1 MKIAFASDDGSNIS
15 RHLGRAA
22 FYVVV
27 ELDGDD
33 ISSRRLVGK
42 ESNECN
48 CGHQDKHEEAH
59 QHAKKHKQIFEP
71 IEDCDLLIAA
81 GMGEGARKHAAEL
94 GVKILLTKIRDVD
107 QALAAYKKG
116 TLIQVDNN

>member
-1 MKIAFASDDGSNIS
+1 MVG
-15 RHLGRAA
+15 
-22 FYVVV
+22 
-27 ELDGDD
+27 ELDGED

-59 QHAKKHKQIFEP
+59 QHAKKHKRIFEP

>member
-1 MKIAFASDDGSNIS
+1 MKIAFASDDGRNVS
-15 RHLGRAA
+15 RHLGRAE

-27 ELDGDD
+27 ELEEGE
-33 ISSRRLVGK
+33 ISSRRLIGK

-48 CGHQDKHEEAH
+48 CGHHDEGEEHE

-81 GMGEGARKHAAEL
+81 GMGAGARKHAAEL
-94 GVKILLTKIRDVD
+94 GVKVLLTKIRDVN
-107 QALAAYKKG
+107 QALAAYLEGK
-116 TLIQVDNN
+116 LI